1 MTRPR
6 PRLSAGTAALALGL
20 VTIAWA
26 AALADEPEP
35 QPKEAPDENTPSP
48 SAPDSPDA
56 PQAAPAVPVQT
67 VTVTEDS
74 ERPASDPAAFATV
87 LRAADWAD
95 RITNLADLLRD
106 VVGVQ
111 VKSLGGEFATVS
123 IRGSSAEQVMVY
135 LDGVPLNRALG
146 GGVNL
151 GDLPLAQLDRIEV
164 YRGTTPASLPE
175 ASIGGAILLH
185 SRAAAAGE
193 PQGDAA
199 ASLGTLGSG
208 EVRASYGGA
217 GERGS
222 WQAGMDGAVSAGDFL
237 YWSNNGTPDE
247 PADDFETRRVN
258 NDFTRAHAMGNGRVR
273 AGDTTLSFTA
283 DLFRRDQGVPGL
295 DALQSKT
302 ARLTTTRMIL
312 SARAEHPG
320 LASGRL
326 RLDGG
331 LSRTEERDAYDGSDE
346 SLGIYARS
354 TDNRIVSNGLDG
366 GGTYV
371 LGAHQAISFLTAARR
386 ETADL
391 ADPEQHPSDKGTATR
406 DVVTATL
413 EDQISLA
420 GGRLL
425 INPSVRTEHA
435 RNEFVA
441 GPAAGLVPAGDNAN
455 VGETTGKVGLRADLG
470 SGWTVRANGGT
481 FLRLPDFIEL
491 YGDRGS
497 IIGNPSLAPEH
508 GRNLDAG
515 VAWAA
520 ARRAEPV
527 GDLFVEAA
535 LFETQ
540 AEDLIL
546 FLPTPQSLVLARNIG
561 AARIRGAEVSFAAR
575 FGTHLHGSIN
585 AVRQNAVDTSGTI
598 GDGHLLPGRPRDEAS
613 AAAALDLGRTRLTWD
628 FTYIGPNYTDSLN
641 TEVNRLPSRYLH
653 DASCRVR
660 LPHRLEATATI
671 HNLFD
676 DRTVDVA
683 RFPLP
688 GRRLEARLQWSF

>member
-1 MTRPR
+1 
-6 PRLSAGTAALALGL
+6 
-20 VTIAWA
+20 VWA
-26 AALADEPEP
+26 AALADEPDP
-35 QPKEAPDENTPSP
+35 QPKAAPDANTPSP
-48 SAPDSPDA
+48 AAPDA
-56 PQAAPAVPVQT
+56 PGAPDAPDAAPEAPAVPVQT

-74 ERPASDPAAFATV
+74 ERVASDPAAFATV

-111 VKSLGGEFATVS
+111 VKSLGGEYATVS

-164 YRGTTPASLPE
+164 YRGMTPASLPE

-185 SRAAAAGE
+185 SRAAAGGG

-199 ASLGTLGSG
+199 ASVGTLGSG
-208 EVRASYGGA
+208 EVRASYGGS
-217 GERGS
+217 GDRGS
-222 WQAGMDGAVSAGDFL
+222 WLAAMDGATTDGDFL
-237 YWSNNGTPDE
+237 YWNNNGTPDE
-247 PADDFETRRVN
+247 PGDDFERRRVN

-273 AGDTTLSFTA
+273 AGDTTLTFSA

-295 DALQSKT
+295 DALQSET
-302 ARLTTTRMIL
+302 ARLTTSRMVL
-312 SARAEHPG
+312 SARAERPG

-326 RLDGG
+326 RLEGG
-331 LSRTEERDAYDGSDE
+331 LGRTEERDVYDGSDE
-346 SLGIYARS
+346 NLAIYARS
-354 TDNRIVSNGLDG
+354 SDNRIVSNGLDG

-371 LGAHQAISFLTAARR
+371 LGAHQAISFLAAARR

-391 ADPEQHPSDKGTATR
+391 ADPDHHPSDKGTATR
-406 DVVTATL
+406 SSLTATL

-420 GGRLL
+420 GGRILL
-425 INPSVRTEHA
+425 SPALRSEHA
-435 RNEFVA
+435 RNDFAV
-441 GPAAGLVPAGDNAN
+441 GPAAGLVPLSGEPNAGA
-455 VGETTGKVGLRADLG
+455 TTGKIGLRADLG
-470 SGWTVRANGGT
+470 SGWLLRANGGT

-497 IIGNPSLAPEH
+497 IVGNAGLAPEH

-515 VAWAA
+515 IGWTA
-520 ARRAEPV
+520 ARQGETI
-527 GDLFVEAA
+527 GDLFVEAV
-535 LFETQ
+535 LFETR
-540 AEDLIL
+540 AEDLII
-546 FLPTPQSLVLARNIG
+546 FFPTPQSLVRPENVG
-561 AARIRGAEVSFAAR
+561 AARIRGAELTFAAR
-575 FGTHLHGSIN
+575 FGARLHGSLN
-585 AVRQNAVDTSGTI
+585 AVRQNAVDTSDTI
-598 GDGHLLPGRPRDEAS
+598 FNGKLLPGRARDEAS
-613 AAAALDLGRTRLTWD
+613 AAATLDAGRTRLSWD
-628 FTYIGPNYTDSLN
+628 FTYIGPNYMDGLN

-653 DASCRVR
+653 DVSCRVA

-671 HNLFD
+671 HNVFD

-688 GRRLEARLQWSF
+688 GRRFEARLQWTF